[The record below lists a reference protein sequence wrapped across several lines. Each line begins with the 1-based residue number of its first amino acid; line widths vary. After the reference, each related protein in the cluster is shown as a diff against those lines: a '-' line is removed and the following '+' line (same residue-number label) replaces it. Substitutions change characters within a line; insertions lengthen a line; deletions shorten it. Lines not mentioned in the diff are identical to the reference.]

1 MTEVP
6 PVPSSPPRG
15 PAWAATRPETA
26 AAADLSTDG
35 PELGARLQRL
45 VGFNPRQL
53 QPTWV
58 EAVLAQRLQRLGGLQ
73 GAEYLKRLDQDAGE
87 ADQLLE
93 HWLEP
98 AAWSGPDAAVVLRA
112 PTRTLLDGLLRQRPD
127 GAALVTWVLAPGCD
141 AIMDHLRQRLQS
153 AGHSPRLLRVQGPWE
168 GGTASDTRMRRLLE
182 WLQQVTSRGQPP
194 GSDPAAAATT
204 PAEQP
209 AADLILVPDLF
220 THWRPDL
227 QRQWLARL
235 AAALRPGGL
244 LLQGRPKALWRAP
257 RGLRAVHLDGLHWLQ
272 RTSLPAVASGDATA
286 GRVSDAVP
294 PIQTDSPSRGEDS
307 SPAAI
312 AAPPLPHTG
321 LTAPTTNAAEAEE
334 TGVLLIDLG
343 RLQLS
348 LTETARQMLRLPGGT
363 APLSWQGL
371 LDHLGGTDG
380 ERLDQALRDSLTGG
394 SAHWS
399 LDLRGPGEPNPRS
412 LRLQAQPCI
421 LPAPADQPG
430 VGSRLLACTLQA
442 QPLVDPN
449 RLLVVTHLPGAA
461 DRQELELQYQPVF
474 QVDGGQLRAVEALV
488 RWRHPELGLV
498 PPRSFIPWAEECGL
512 IDELGRWVLR
522 QACRQSA
529 RWRALGLPR
538 VPMAV
543 NISERQ
549 LRQPN
554 FSAQVAQ
561 ALAESGLPGTALQLE
576 LPETDLDRLGE
587 AGVKQLAACQRLG
600 VALAL
605 DDFGGGPGRWQ
616 QVQQL
621 PLNSLKLD
629 PRCTHSL
636 SGAGAGRE
644 IVQSTVALAHQLGL
658 QVVAEGVEDADQ
670 LEALRRIGCDAFQ
683 GHHVAAAQAP
693 AGLVDWLHG

>member
-1 MTEVP
+1 M
-6 PVPSSPPRG
+6 
-15 PAWAATRPETA
+15 
-26 AAADLSTDG
+26 
-35 PELGARLQRL
+35 QRL

-58 EAVLAQRLQRLGGLQ
+58 ETGLTRRLQRLEGMQ
-73 GAEYLKRLDQDAGE
+73 ISEYLKHLDENPGE
-87 ADQLLE
+87 ANQLLE
-93 HWLEP
+93 QWLEP
-98 AAWSGPDAAVVLRA
+98 AAWSGPDSTMALRA
-112 PTRTLLDGLLRQRPD
+112 PTRTLLDGLLRQRTN
-127 GAALVTWVLAPGCD
+127 GASLSAWVLAPGCE
-141 AIMDHLRQRLQS
+141 AILDHLRLRLQS
-153 AGHSPRLLRVQGPWE
+153 AGQSPRLLQVQGPWE
-168 GGTASDTRMRRLLE
+168 GGSPGQTRMRRLLD
-182 WLQQVTSRGQPP
+182 WLEQTTSHGHPS
-194 GSDPAAAATT
+194 GTGHPAGPT
-204 PAEQP
+204 PATESP
-209 AADLILVPDLF
+209 GADLILVPDLF

-272 RTSLPAVASGDATA
+272 RTSLPATSTGDACAAAPAATVPAAIGAVPGHSGDAPDASVAAAA
-286 GRVSDAVP
+286 GH
-294 PIQTDSPSRGEDS
+294 SPGL
-307 SPAAI
+307 AAQ
-312 AAPPLPHTG
+312 AA
-321 LTAPTTNAAEAEE
+321 ARDQE
-334 TGVLLIDLG
+334 TGVLLIDLD

-348 LTETARQMLRLPGGT
+348 ITETARRMLGLPVGQT
-363 APLSWQGL
+363 PLSWQGL
-371 LDHLGGTDG
+371 LAHLGAADR
-380 ERLDQALRDSLTGG
+380 ERLDQALRDSLTGSPVG
-394 SAHWS
+394 WS
-399 LDLRGPGEPNPRS
+399 LDLLAPADSRRQP
-412 LRLQAQPCI
+412 LRLQAQRCV
-421 LPAPADQPG
+421 LNDPARSG
-430 VGSRLLACTLQA
+430 GSAQLLACTLQTRP
-442 QPLVDPN
+442 QIDPN

-474 QVDGGQLRAVEALV
+474 QVDGGQLPAIEALV

-587 AGVKQLAACQRLG
+587 PGVKQLAACQRLG

-658 QVVAEGVEDADQ
+658 QVVAEGVEDAEQ
-670 LEALRRIGCDAFQ
+670 LEALRHIGCDAFQ

-693 AGLVDWLHG
+693 TGLLDWLHH

>member
-1 MTEVP
+1 
-6 PVPSSPPRG
+6 
-15 PAWAATRPETA
+15 
-26 AAADLSTDG
+26 
-35 PELGARLQRL
+35 

-53 QPTWV
+53 QPSWV
-58 EAVLAQRLQRLGGLQ
+58 ESGLAQRLQRLGGLP
-73 GAEYLKRLDQDAGE
+73 GAEYLQRLDQDPGE
-87 ADQLLE
+87 AEQLLE
-93 HWLEP
+93 QWLEP
-98 AAWSGPDAAVVLRA
+98 AAWSGPDATVVLRA
-112 PTRTLLDGLLRQRPD
+112 PTRTLLDGLLRQRPE
-127 GAALVTWVLAPGCD
+127 GAALVIWVLAPGCES
-141 AIMDHLRQRLQS
+141 ILDHLRLRLQS
-153 AGHSPRLLRVQGPWE
+153 GGHSPRLLQAQGPWE
-168 GGTASDTRMRRLLE
+168 TSAPNRGRMRRLLD
-182 WLQQVTSRGQPP
+182 WLQQVVPEAPTS
-194 GSDPAAAATT
+194 GSGSGSTDTASAPT
-204 PAEQP
+204 EQVG
-209 AADLILVPDLF
+209 ADLILVPDLF

-272 RTSLPAVASGDATA
+272 RTSVRSSAPNDGAADGSPTPLPPANVAAPRHGSGGQADPVAAAAAPPASA
-286 GRVSDAVP
+286 G
-294 PIQTDSPSRGEDS
+294 QS
-307 SPAAI
+307 SPAA
-312 AAPPLPHTG
+312 TG
-321 LTAPTTNAAEAEE
+321 TME
-334 TGVLLIDLG
+334 TGVLLIDLD

-348 LTETARQMLRLPGGT
+348 LTQTARRLLGLPGGQT
-363 APLSWQGL
+363 SLTWQGL
-371 LDHLGGTDG
+371 LEHLGGTER
-380 ERLDQALRDSLTGG
+380 ERLDQALRDSLTGDT
-394 SAHWS
+394 APWT
-399 LDLRGPGEPNPRS
+399 LDLLAPGTPRPQP
-412 LRLQAQPCI
+412 LRLQAQPCV
-421 LPAPADQPG
+421 LNPADRPD
-430 VGSRLLACTLQA
+430 GSGSARLLACTLQS
-442 QPLVDPN
+442 QPLLDPN

-474 QVDGGQLRAVEALV
+474 QVAGGQLQAIEALV

-543 NISERQ
+543 NLSERQ

-561 ALAESGLPGTALQLE
+561 ALAESGLPGNALQLE
-576 LPETDLDRLGE
+576 LPEADLDRLGE
-587 AGVKQLAACQRLG
+587 AGVKQLAACRRLG

-605 DDFGGGPGRWQ
+605 DDFSGGPGRWQ

-621 PLNSLKLD
+621 PLDSLKLD

-644 IVQSTVALAHQLGL
+644 IVQSTVDLAHQLGL

-670 LEALRRIGCDAFQ
+670 LDALRRIGCDAFQ

-693 AGLVDWLHG
+693 TGLVDWLHG